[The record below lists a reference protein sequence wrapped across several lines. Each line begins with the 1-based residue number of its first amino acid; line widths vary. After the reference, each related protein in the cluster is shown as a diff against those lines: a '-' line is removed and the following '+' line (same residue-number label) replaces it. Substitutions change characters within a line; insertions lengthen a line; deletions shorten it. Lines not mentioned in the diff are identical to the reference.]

1 MSLTIVSIFKYKIK
15 VIDQFIYYINQSHL
29 LSYIYIYIFKF
40 YYIKMNNNYFSLAVQ
55 VVDQPETIYHVY

>member
-1 MSLTIVSIFKYKIK
+1 MSLTIVSIFKHKIK

-29 LSYIYIYIFKF
+29 LSYIYIYKF